1 MGRRTPDHPARFSPF
16 CLPPHS
22 SIPHPSIPPSAMS
35 RSFLRRASEAKGGLY
50 LTTGLAL
57 TTGAAAPLVGCQDA
71 APPLPPPAEEAVPIT
86 GVEVVVQEQE
96 DGSFLIA
103 DEKVVEGAAGG
114 ATVIYTDGR
123 VERIADPEA
132 FASKLPAEPP
142 PPDQVRQQ
150 GGGFSLGN
158 VLLFSLLMNAWSPAR
173 YGGVAYNPGPR
184 AYASR
189 TTFDRVNRQAR
200 PAIQSARARG
210 TLATPQRTTAFRQ
223 AQAVRQSAPTR
234 SRSGAFGRSGQGGR
248 AFGG

>member
-1 MGRRTPDHPARFSPF
+1 MPT
-16 CLPPHS
+16 
-22 SIPHPSIPPSAMS
+22 

-57 TTGAAAPLVGCQDA
+57 TTGAAAPLVGCQEA
-71 APPLPPPAEEAVPIT
+71 APPPPPAEEAVPIT
-86 GVEVVVQEQE
+86 GVEVVVEQQE

-103 DEKVVEGAAGG
+103 DERVVEGAAGG

-123 VERIADPEA
+123 VERIADPQS
-132 FASKLPAEPP
+132 FAEKLPAEPP

-173 YGGVAYNPGPR
+173 YGGVAYNPGAR
-184 AYASR
+184 AYTNR
-189 TTFDRVNRQAR
+189 TAFNRVNRQAR
-200 PAIQSARARG
+200 PAVQSARARG

-248 AFGG
+248 GFGG